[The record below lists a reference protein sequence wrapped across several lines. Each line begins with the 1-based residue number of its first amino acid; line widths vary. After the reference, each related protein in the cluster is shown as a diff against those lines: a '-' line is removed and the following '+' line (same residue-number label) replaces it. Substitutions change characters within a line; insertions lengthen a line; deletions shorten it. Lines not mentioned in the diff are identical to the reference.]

1 MVLFKILQGCGAKMQ
16 SPCLSYLVQSFCC
29 TFTTTTDLCS
39 FSSFFCRSE
48 MDALGSR
55 GLCSNNKATHIRF
68 FVSLL
73 QWDSEKREE
82 ISSCSSSPFAI
93 IIIGHFLLLEK
104 HGF

>member
-1 MVLFKILQGCGAKMQ
+1 VQKCKARVSRIWCKVSATPSRLLLFAFFL
-16 SPCLSYLVQSFCC
+16 L
-29 TFTTTTDLCS
+29 
-39 FSSFFCRSE
+39 FCRSE

-68 FVSLL
+68 FVSSL

-93 IIIGHFLLLEK
+93 IINGQYFLLLEK

>member
-1 MVLFKILQGCGAKMQ
+1 VQKCKARVSRIWCKVSATPSRLLLFAFFL
-16 SPCLSYLVQSFCC
+16 L
-29 TFTTTTDLCS
+29 
-39 FSSFFCRSE
+39 FCRSE

-82 ISSCSSSPFAI
+82 ISGCSSSPFAI
-93 IIIGHFLLLEK
+93 IINGHFLLLEK